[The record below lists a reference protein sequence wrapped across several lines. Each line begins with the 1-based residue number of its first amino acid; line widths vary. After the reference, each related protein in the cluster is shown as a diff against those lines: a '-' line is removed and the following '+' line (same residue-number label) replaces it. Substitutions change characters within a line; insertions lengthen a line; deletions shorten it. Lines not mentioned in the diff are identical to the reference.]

1 MSAVDAKSAALATID
16 DVVAETDAD
25 AQQLELL
32 LEDFYAF
39 MYEKA
44 VLVGPT
50 GTSPSKAKGAGKG
63 KPGAGS
69 PTRACFCSNS
79 KRFSYNVS
87 VGVSVDSGGYGR
99 FAATKDAQGKWQRMV
114 GMAPASRVNTQ
125 RLQETFDQLLE
136 QYQARMHAICPV
148 REKFFLQVFG

>member
-1 MSAVDAKSAALATID
+1 MPVHSSAAMSAVDAKSAALATID
-16 DVVAETDAD
+16 DVVAESDAD

-63 KPGAGS
+63 KPGAAEYCVR
-69 PTRACFCSNS
+69 TWQ
-79 KRFSYNVS
+79 
-87 VGVSVDSGGYGR
+87 
-99 FAATKDAQGKWQRMV
+99 DAQGKWQRMV
-114 GMAPASRVNTQ
+114 GMAPASRADTQ
-125 RLQETFDQLLE
+125 RLQEIFDQLLE